1 MASADPQT
9 KVRVAITCP
18 KCKRHL
24 ERTNRTAIDKLIGIV
39 IPVRRYKCMGCF
51 WEGLRVYHS
60 ND

>member
-18 KCKRHL
+18 RCNRHL
-24 ERTNRTAIDKLIGIV
+24 ERINRKKIDKVIGFLIT
-39 IPVRRYKCMGCF
+39 VRRYKCMGCF
-51 WEGLRVYHS
+51 WEGWKVYQS